1 LQFDRVIVFS
11 PAIKTHEASSG
22 LHFTKPIGRNAQEVL
37 MSKRFISA
45 SVILSAT
52 LAVVPLLQAAPSV
65 DSITDAAA
73 GTEIENSKFQF
84 EGEVNGNAVYVR
96 SGPSDSDY
104 ATTKLDK
111 GAKVT
116 VVGIKFD
123 WLKVLP
129 PEGSFCYVAKAYVEK
144 RGDGT
149 VGRVTN
155 TLNVRVGSAL
165 LPMKTKVAT
174 KLEPNQDVTILG
186 EQDEYFK
193 IKPPSGVF
201 FYVNKQFVDP
211 VRRVDVPGISTSE
224 GEVAGATG
232 ADAPAAGGAT
242 VATAEP
248 TPEQTIAAA
257 DVAPS
262 QPPVEAQPAQTGIS
276 SVAQNPPE
284 STGPAS
290 QPPSDT
296 PANSGAALTD
306 AAPATDAPAGQP
318 AAAEY
323 AAAPTTQPN
332 EILVSADIR
341 FDQLEA
347 RLKEA
352 ARLPIEQQ
360 PVPEL
365 LAGYQQLASDSSL
378 TNSLRTI
385 AESRAA
391 TLKIHNENYEL
402 ALSHQRALK
411 DREAAAQAKK
421 AESEELMERLKTTGL
436 VFYSALGTIRPSTLQ
451 GADQTLYRLTDP
463 ISGRTVIYLKS
474 NDPSLARMNGLFV
487 GIQGEIQDDAQMK
500 LRFIS
505 PTEITPVDQRA
516 VHRTATARIVPP
528 SLMPGG
534 ALAGSS
540 TEEVGR

>member
-1 LQFDRVIVFS
+1 
-11 PAIKTHEASSG
+11 
-22 LHFTKPIGRNAQEVL
+22 
-37 MSKRFISA
+37 M
-45 SVILSAT
+45 
-52 LAVVPLLQAAPSV
+52 
-65 DSITDAAA
+65 
-73 GTEIENSKFQF
+73 
-84 EGEVNGNAVYVR
+84 
-96 SGPSDSDY
+96 
-104 ATTKLDK
+104 
-111 GAKVT
+111 
-116 VVGIKFD
+116 
-123 WLKVLP
+123 
-129 PEGSFCYVAKAYVEK
+129 
-144 RGDGT
+144 
-149 VGRVTN
+149 
-155 TLNVRVGSAL
+155 
-165 LPMKTKVAT
+165 
-174 KLEPNQDVTILG
+174 
-186 EQDEYFK
+186 
-193 IKPPSGVF
+193 
-201 FYVNKQFVDP
+201 
-211 VRRVDVPGISTSE
+211 
-224 GEVAGATG
+224 
-232 ADAPAAGGAT
+232 
-242 VATAEP
+242 
-248 TPEQTIAAA
+248 
-257 DVAPS
+257 
-262 QPPVEAQPAQTGIS
+262 
-276 SVAQNPPE
+276 
-284 STGPAS
+284 
-290 QPPSDT
+290 
-296 PANSGAALTD
+296 
-306 AAPATDAPAGQP
+306 
-318 AAAEY
+318 
-323 AAAPTTQPN
+323 
-332 EILVSADIR
+332 SADIR